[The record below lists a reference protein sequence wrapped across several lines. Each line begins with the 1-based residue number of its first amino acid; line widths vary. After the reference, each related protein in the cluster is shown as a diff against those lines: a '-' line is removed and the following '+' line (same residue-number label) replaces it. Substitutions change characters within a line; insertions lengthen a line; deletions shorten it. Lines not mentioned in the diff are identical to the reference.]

1 MTRPSSRRLVG
12 FTATFAVAALAAGCG
27 RSETR
32 MPHFNPPGVS
42 AHAMQVYDDAIVID
56 THNDMPSRMMDGYD
70 ADVRHEPG
78 WGRDRGETDLPRLVE
93 SGITAQ
99 FFAAYVDARY
109 AQTRPDESW
118 ARAEAEMDTIHAFVN
133 RHPDRLIPGTT
144 SRDVLRAKREGKVAV
159 FIGVE
164 GGHAIENSLARLDTL
179 YAQGARYLTL
189 TWNNGN
195 DWAGSSIGVNGTRT
209 GGLTDFGKDVIREMN
224 RLGMLVDVSHVSD
237 STFYDVLATSRDPI
251 IASHSSARALG
262 GHVRDLS
269 DDMLRAVA
277 RNDGVVNVNFFA
289 AFLDPKF
296 GQAADSI
303 RRDVE
308 ARADSEARKPGADTA
323 KVRAWADSVTQ
334 ERLHALAR
342 PPLSLLVDH
351 IDHIARVAGV
361 DHVGLGSD
369 FDGVDGLLP
378 TGMLDVTY
386 LPAIAQGL
394 IDRGYTDADVTKI
407 LGGNVLRVIE
417 IVLDRKPK
425 AARAP

>member
-1 MTRPSSRRLVG
+1 MPPLRG
-12 FTATFAVAALAAGCG
+12 FPIRITSTLAVAALAAGCG
-27 RSETR
+27 RPEPR
-32 MPHFNPPGVS
+32 MPHFTPPGVS

-56 THNDMPSRMMDGYD
+56 AHNDLPSRMMDGYD
-70 ADVRHEPG
+70 ADVRHQPG
-78 WGRDRGETDLPRLVE
+78 YGKDRGETDLPRLLE
-93 SGITAQ
+93 SGVTAQ
-99 FFAAYVDARY
+99 FLAAYVDARY
-109 AQTRPDESW
+109 AQMRPDGSW
-118 ARAEAEMDTIHAFVN
+118 DRAEAEIDTIHAFVR
-133 RHPDRLIPGTT
+133 RHPDRLIAATT

-209 GGLTDFGKDVIREMN
+209 GGLTDFGKDVVREMN
-224 RLGMLVDVSHVSD
+224 RLGMLIDVSHVSD
-237 STFYDVLATSRDPI
+237 STFYDVLATSKDPI

-262 GHVRDLS
+262 GHARDLS

-277 RNDGVVNVNFFA
+277 RNDGVVDVNFFA

-296 GQAADSI
+296 GAAVDSI
-303 RRDVE
+303 RQAVE
-308 ARADSEARKPGADTA
+308 AQAEADARKPGADTA
-323 KVRAWADSVTQ
+323 KVRAWADSVT
-334 ERLHALAR
+334 EEKLHALAR

-351 IDHIARVAGV
+351 IDHVARVAGV

-378 TGMLDVTY
+378 TGMPYVTY

-394 IDRGYTDADVTKI
+394 VDRGYTDADVTKI
-407 LGGNVLRVIE
+407 LGGNMLRVIE

-425 AARAP
+425 PAPAP